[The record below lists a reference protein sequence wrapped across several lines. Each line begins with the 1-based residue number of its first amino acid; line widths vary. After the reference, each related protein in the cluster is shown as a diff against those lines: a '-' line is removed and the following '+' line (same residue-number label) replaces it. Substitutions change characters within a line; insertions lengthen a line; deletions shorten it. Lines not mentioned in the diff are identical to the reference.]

1 MKSILE
7 LSETIDNMGKKV
19 IKNAMSAQRSVARKI
34 TEEIKQD
41 VNETVQITATGEYA
55 NSIKQSETYAKDDK
69 IITEIYSD
77 LMVTSKRGQSY
88 NLGMLLE
95 TGTSPHII
103 FSKEGKMLRFEI
115 DGKVYYRPLVRHPGT
130 KPYNYFGRALNN
142 NKTYYQEEIRKAVKE
157 GMK

>member
-7 LSETIDNMGKKV
+7 LSETIDNMGKRV

-34 TEEIKQD
+34 TNEIKQD

-77 LMVTSKRGQSY
+77 LMITSKRGQSY

-103 FSKEGKMLRFEI
+103 FSKKGK
-115 DGKVYYRPLVRHPGT
+115 
-130 KPYNYFGRALNN
+130 NN
-142 NKTYYQEEIRKAVKE
+142 PKFFSN
-157 GMK
+157 